1 MFEDATF
8 HSRGTVPSQ
17 TPKWMLLT
25 CAVNCAGVAALI
37 LLPLLYPGSLPSQ
50 FLHRILCAPPPPA
63 VPVVNRSIQPTQA
76 SQRAIANPFIA
87 PTVIP
92 TESSST
98 QDQAPASVSIDL
110 ASPGVPYSTVPA
122 TTIFHTTPPPV
133 VKPAPPHT
141 VTVSR
146 GVSEGL
152 LISRTNPTYPV
163 IARSAHVSGTVILAA
178 TISTE
183 GRIEN
188 LRIISGHP
196 MLRQAAIDAVKT
208 WRYRPYQL
216 NNQPVEVETTININ
230 FTLGSF

>member
-8 HSRGTVPSQ
+8 HSRGTIPSQ

-25 CAVNCAGVAALI
+25 CIINCAGIAALI

-50 FLHRILCAPPPPA
+50 FLHRILYAPPAPSLPA
-63 VPVVNRSIQPTQA
+63 VNHSIQPAQA
-76 SQRAIANPFIA
+76 SQHAIANPFIA
-87 PTVIP
+87 PTIIP
-92 TESSST
+92 TESSAT
-98 QDQAPASVSIDL
+98 QDQAPTSVSIDL
-110 ASPGVPYSTVPA
+110 ASPGVPYSTGPA
-122 TTIFHTTPPPV
+122 ITVFHTTPPPA
-133 VKPAPPHT
+133 VKPAPQHI
-141 VTVSR
+141 VTVSS

-178 TISTE
+178 TISIQ

-188 LRIISGHP
+188 LRVLSGHP

>member
-8 HSRGTVPSQ
+8 HSRSSIPSQ

-50 FLHRILCAPPPPA
+50 FLHRILYAPPAPA
-63 VPVVNRSIQPTQA
+63 VPVVNSTIQPAQA
-76 SQRAIANPFIA
+76 SQQAIANPYAA
-87 PTVIP
+87 PRIIP
-92 TESSST
+92 TESSAT
-98 QDQAPASVSIDL
+98 QEQPPASVSIDL
-110 ASPGVPYSTVPA
+110 ASPGVPYSIGPA
-122 TTIFHTTPPPV
+122 ITAFHTTPPPA
-133 VKPAPPHT
+133 VKPAPQHT

-152 LISRTNPTYPV
+152 LVSRTNPTYPV
-163 IARSAHVSGTVILAA
+163 IARTGHVSGTVILAA
-178 TISTE
+178 TLSTE

-188 LRIISGHP
+188 LRVISGHP

-216 NNQPVEVETTININ
+216 NGQPVEVETTININ

>member
-8 HSRGTVPSQ
+8 HSRATVHSQ

-25 CAVNCAGVAALI
+25 CAINCAAVAALI

-50 FLHRILCAPPPPA
+50 FLHRILYAPPAPAAPA
-63 VPVVNRSIQPTQA
+63 VTRSIQPTQV
-76 SQRAIANPFIA
+76 SQHAIVNPFIT
-87 PTVIP
+87 PTILR
-92 TESSST
+92 TESSAS
-98 QDQAPASVSIDL
+98 QDQPPASVSIDL
-110 ASPGVPYSTVPA
+110 AAPGIAYIEGSA
-122 TTIFHTTPPPV
+122 TTIFHTAPPPA
-133 VKPAPPHT
+133 VKPAPQHT
-141 VTVSR
+141 VTVSS

-152 LISRTNPTYPV
+152 LLSRTNPTYPV
-163 IARSAHVSGTVILAA
+163 IARTVHVSGTVILAA
-178 TISTE
+178 TISAE

-188 LRIISGHP
+188 LRVISGHP

-216 NNQPVEVETTININ
+216 NGQPVEVETTININ